1 MYRKLGDKV
10 GIKVIKGFKDILPP
24 ETKRWR
30 MLEECAREL
39 LEGFGYSE
47 IRVPILEKAE
57 LFSRSIGE
65 ETDIVGKEMYSFEDR
80 SGDIVTMRP
89 EATASIVRAYIEHK
103 MYAADPIAK
112 LYSIGPMFR
121 HERPAKGRF
130 RQFHQINVEIFGI
143 SHPMIDAE
151 VMAMLMHYLSLVGV
165 TGYTLQINS
174 LGCPRCR
181 LPYKEKLQ
189 VFLSGHLTRLC
200 EDCRR
205 RTEQNPLRTFD
216 CKVQGC
222 QDIMS
227 KAPLVSDDL
236 CSECA
241 THFAAVKNYLEDL
254 EVAYE
259 PNPRMVRGL
268 DYYTK
273 TAFEV
278 VSGGLGAQNAVAAGG
293 RYDQLVAEL
302 GGPDIPGIGF
312 AIGMERLLL
321 LVPDEPLPDGPLLF
335 IAALGDGPQRD
346 VFSLSYKLNRAG
358 VRTMIDYGGRSL
370 KAQMRRADK
379 FGARSV
385 LIIGEEEQRTGKAI
399 LRDMEAGKQEEIPL
413 TSIFEEMVN
422 RLGGESP

>member
-1 MYRKLGDKV
+1 V

-30 MLEECAREL
+30 MLEERAREL
-39 LEGFGYSE
+39 LEGFGCSE

-80 SGDIVTMRP
+80 SGDVVTMRP

-130 RQFHQINVEIFGI
+130 RQFHQINVEVFGI

-151 VMAMLMHYLSLVGV
+151 VMAILMHYLSLVGF

-181 LPYKEKLQ
+181 LPYKKKLQ
-189 VFLSGHLTRLC
+189 VFLSGHLPQLC

-227 KAPLVSDDL
+227 EAPLVSDFL
-236 CSECA
+236 CTEC
-241 THFAAVKNYLEDL
+241 TEHFAAVRNYLDDL
-254 EVAYE
+254 EIAYE
-259 PNPRMVRGL
+259 LNPRMVRGL

-278 VSGGLGAQNAVAAGG
+278 VAGGLGAQNAVAAGG
-293 RYDQLVAEL
+293 RYDHLVAEL

-321 LVPDEPLPDGPLLF
+321 IVPDEPLSGSPLLF
-335 IAALGDGPQRD
+335 IAALGEGPQRN
-346 VFSLSYKLNRAG
+346 VFRLSYKLNRAG
-358 VRTMIDYGGRSL
+358 VRTMIDYEGRSL

-399 LRDMEAGKQEEIPL
+399 LRDMHEGKQEEIPL
-413 TSIFEEMVN
+413 LSIFEELIRRM
-422 RLGGESP
+422 GEGSP

>member
-1 MYRKLGDKV
+1 VEVKA
-10 GIKVIKGFKDILPP
+10 IKGFKDILPP

-30 MLEECAREL
+30 MLEESAQEV
-39 LEGFGYSE
+39 LEDFGFSE
-47 IRVPILEKAE
+47 IRIPILEKAE

-80 SGDIVTMRP
+80 SGDVVTMRP

-121 HERPAKGRF
+121 HERPAKGRY
-130 RQFHQINVEIFGI
+130 RQFHQINVEVFGI

-151 VMAMLMHYLSLVGV
+151 VMAILMYYLSVVGV
-165 TGYTLQINS
+165 TGCTLQINS

-181 LPYKEKLQ
+181 LPYKETL
-189 VFLSGHLTRLC
+189 VAFLSEHLSQLC
-200 EDCRR
+200 GDCRR
-205 RTEQNPLRTFD
+205 RTEQNPLRAFD

-227 KAPLVSDDL
+227 EAPVVSDYL
-236 CSECA
+236 CAACA
-241 THFAAVKNYLEDL
+241 DHFAAVRGYLEDL
-254 EVAYE
+254 KIAYE

-278 VSGGLGAQNAVAAGG
+278 VVGGLEAQNAVAAGG
-293 RYDQLVAEL
+293 RYDHLVAEL

-321 LVPDEPLPDGPLLF
+321 ILPDEPLARGPLLF
-335 IAALGDGPQRD
+335 IAALGEGPQREA
-346 VFSLSYKLNRAG
+346 FGLSYQLNRAG
-358 VRTMIDYGGRSL
+358 ARTIIGYEGRSL

-379 FGARSV
+379 FDARYV
-385 LIIGEEEQRTGKAI
+385 LIIGEDEQRTGQAI
-399 LRDMEAGKQEEIPL
+399 LRDMHEGKQEEIPIP
-413 TSIFEEMVN
+413 SIFEEMV
-422 RLGGESP
+422 RRMGGGSP

>member
-1 MYRKLGDKV
+1 V
-10 GIKVIKGFKDILPP
+10 EIKVIKGFKDILPP

-30 MLEECAREL
+30 MLEESAREI
-39 LEGFGYSE
+39 LEGFGCSE

-80 SGDIVTMRP
+80 SGDVVTMRP

-130 RQFHQINVEIFGI
+130 RQFHQINVEVFGI

-151 VMAMLMHYLSLVGV
+151 VMTILMHYLSIVGI

-181 LPYKEKLQ
+181 LPYKESLRA
-189 VFLSGHLTRLC
+189 FLSDHLPRLC

-227 KAPLVSDDL
+227 KAPIVSDYL
-236 CSECA
+236 CTEC
-241 THFAAVKNYLEDL
+241 TEHFAAVRSYLDDL
-254 EVAYE
+254 EIAYE
-259 PNPRMVRGL
+259 LNPRMVRGL

-278 VSGGLGAQNAVAAGG
+278 VAGGLGAQNTVGAGG
-293 RYDQLVAEL
+293 RYDHLVAEL

-321 LVPDEPLPDGPLLF
+321 ILPHEPLPRGPLLF
-335 IAALGDGPQRD
+335 IAALGEGLQREA
-346 VFSLSYKLNRAG
+346 FSLSYKLNRAG
-358 VRTMIDYGGRSL
+358 VRTMIDYEGRSL

-379 FGARSV
+379 FGARYV
-385 LIIGEEEQRTGKAI
+385 LIIGEDEQRTGKAI
-399 LRDMEAGKQEEIPL
+399 LRDMQEGKQEEIPIP
-413 TSIFEEMVN
+413 SIFEEMV
-422 RLGGESP
+422 RRR